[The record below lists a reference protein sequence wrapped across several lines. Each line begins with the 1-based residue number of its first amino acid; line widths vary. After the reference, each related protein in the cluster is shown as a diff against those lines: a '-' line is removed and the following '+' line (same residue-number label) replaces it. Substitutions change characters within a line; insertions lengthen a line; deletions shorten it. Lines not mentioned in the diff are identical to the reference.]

1 MRYGNCTTLLVPHS
15 FKRMTKATYSDKA
28 LVVDIL
34 AKSFADN
41 SSVNY
46 IIKQDRKKILRLKRL
61 MEYSFDTCFAY
72 GEILLS
78 GDRKGCA
85 LIIFP
90 EKKRI
95 TLKSILSDVKLII
108 SCIGIRN
115 AIKAMKRESAIKKVQ
130 PKELI
135 YYLWFIGVETT
146 AQNKGIGTRLIQ
158 EIINHSAAMER
169 TICLE
174 TSTIKN
180 IPWYQQ
186 FGFTIYN
193 ELDFGYR
200 LYCLKKE
207 LLK

>member
-1 MRYGNCTTLLVPHS
+1 MKKAKYID
-15 FKRMTKATYSDKA
+15 KAT
-28 LVVDIL
+28 VVNIITQ
-34 AKSFADN
+34 SFADN

-46 IIKQDRKKILRLKRL
+46 IIKQDQKKMLRLKKL
-61 MEYSFDTCFAY
+61 IEYSFDTCFAF

-78 GDRKGCA
+78 SDRKGCA

-90 EKKRI
+90 EKKRA
-95 TLKSILSDVKLII
+95 TLKSILLDFKLII
-108 SCIGIRN
+108 SCTGISN
-115 AIKAMKRESAIKKVQ
+115 AIKAVKRETAIKRVQ

-135 YYLWFIGVETT
+135 YYLWFIGVETKE
-146 AQNKGIGTRLIQ
+146 QNKGIGTQLMQ
-158 EIINHSAAMER
+158 EIINHSTSIGR

-174 TSTIKN
+174 TSTMKN